1 MLWGRR
7 FASLPIVLFRCPP
20 GFRPGGLRRI
30 NNLPVSWGRSPTCPG
45 IFSHLLSLG
54 EVLDALCDKL

>member
-1 MLWGRR
+1 MP
-7 FASLPIVLFRCPP
+7 ASF
-20 GFRPGGLRRI
+20 GLRHI

-54 EVLDALCDKL
+54 DPGWDKLQLGVPGYGAYSKG